1 MNRLKRL
8 VDQVVGKVET
18 ELDEYLPVWT
28 GALQAVGVLAVIGFA
43 SGVVP
48 SLTVIVPVVLISI
61 VQHYLVEEATY
72 GY

>member
-1 MNRLKRL
+1 MRKLKKLANQIIKR
-8 VDQVVGKVET
+8 VST

-28 GALQAVGVLAVIGFA
+28 GTLQAVGVLAVIGFA

-48 SLTVIVPVVLISI
+48 SLGLIVPIALISI
-61 VQHYLVEEATY
+61 GQHYLVEEAY